1 MLKMLVSV
9 GITPAGGVANDP
21 KGEELGA
28 REMVH
33 PVGRDKVNRP
43 RPMCAREGGSLV
55 INSFLTVTT
64 LSYSKKSI

>member
-43 RPMCAREGGSLV
+43 RPM
-55 INSFLTVTT
+55 
-64 LSYSKKSI
+64 